1 MKLGQ
6 SINRKKEGIELNVII
21 ANEAKGMLSTLDID
35 VIKSVDG
42 VHTADEIVEMFK
54 NFFYARMI
62 LDVTAIKDY
71 EDITNIQKISIGL
84 DADKIILLLPN
95 TEVSTSS
102 AYLSKIIS
110 MGIYNFTTTVD
121 GIKYFLD
128 HPNTYK
134 DVAHIQQ
141 LNDLSTTINEKVV
154 SGSRII
160 GIKNITDHAGSTTL
174 IYMLK
179 KELEHSYG
187 MSVIAIEVNRHD
199 FMYFNSNNMISVDDE
214 HLMTEIVKHNDV
226 SIILIDLN
234 DSSNEGACNDVL
246 YLLEP
251 SSIRLNKLMRRDRRI
266 FEELKGKKI
275 VLNMSLLSNN
285 DIMDFEYEGK
295 TKVFYNIPP
304 LNDRIKNPVLGD
316 FLSKIGL
323 IDKTKEK
330 DGGKIFGLFK
340 R

>member
-1 MKLGQ
+1 M
-6 SINRKKEGIELNVII
+6 NVII
-21 ANEAKGMLSTLDID
+21 ANEAKSMLSTLDID

-62 LDVTAIKDY
+62 LDITAIKDY

-95 TEVSTSS
+95 NEFSTSS
-102 AYLSKIIS
+102 GYLSKIIS

-121 GIKYFLD
+121 GVKYFLD

-141 LNDLSTTINEKVV
+141 LNDLSSTINEKVV
-154 SGSRII
+154 AGSRII
-160 GIKNITDHAGSTTL
+160 GIKNVTDHAGSTTL

-179 KELEHSYG
+179 KELEQTYG
-187 MSVIAIEVNRHD
+187 MSVVAIEVNRHD
-199 FMYFNSNNMISVDDE
+199 FLYFNSSNMISVDDE
-214 HLMTEIVKHNDV
+214 HLMTEVVKHKDV
-226 SIILIDLN
+226 AIILIDLN

-246 YLLEP
+246 YLIEP

-275 VLNMSLLSNN
+275 VLNMSLLSNS

-304 LNDRIKNPVLGD
+304 LNDRVKNPVLSD

-323 IDKTKEK
+323 INKTKENS
-330 DGGKIFGLFK
+330 GGKIFGLFK

>member
-1 MKLGQ
+1 M
-6 SINRKKEGIELNVII
+6 NVII
-21 ANEAKGMLSTLDID
+21 ANEAKAMLSTLDID

-42 VHTADEIVEMFK
+42 IHTADEIVEMFK

-62 LDVTAIKDY
+62 LDITAIKDY
-71 EDITNIQKISIGL
+71 NDITNIQKISIGL

-95 TEVSTSS
+95 NEASTSS
-102 AYLSKIIS
+102 SYLSKIIS

-121 GIKYFLD
+121 GIKYFLE

-154 SGSRII
+154 AGSRII
-160 GIKNITDHAGSTTL
+160 GIKNVTDHAGSTTL

-179 KELEHSYG
+179 KELEQSYG
-187 MSVIAIEVNRHD
+187 MSVVAIEVNKHD
-199 FMYFNSNNMISVDDE
+199 FSYFNSSNMVSIDDE

-226 SIILIDLN
+226 AIILIDLN
-234 DSSNEGACNDVL
+234 DSSNEGACSDVL
-246 YLLEP
+246 YLIEP
-251 SSIRLNKLMRRDRRI
+251 SSIKLNKLMRRNRRV
-266 FEELKGKKI
+266 FEELKGRKI
-275 VLNMSLLSNN
+275 ILNKSLLSNS

-304 LNDRIKNPVLGD
+304 LNDRVKNPVLSD

-323 IDKTKEK
+323 INKTSEKES
-330 DGGKIFGLFK
+330 GGKIFGLFK

>member
-1 MKLGQ
+1 M
-6 SINRKKEGIELNVII
+6 NVII
-21 ANEAKGMLSTLDID
+21 ANEAKSMLSTLDID

-71 EDITNIQKISIGL
+71 NDITNIQKISIGL

-95 TEVSTSS
+95 NEASTSS
-102 AYLSKIIS
+102 SYLSKIIS

-121 GIKYFLD
+121 GVKYFLD

-154 SGSRII
+154 AGSRII
-160 GIKNITDHAGSTTL
+160 GIKNVTDHAGSTTL

-179 KELEHSYG
+179 KELEQSYG
-187 MSVIAIEVNRHD
+187 MSVVAIEVNRHD
-199 FMYFNSNNMISVDDE
+199 FMYFNSSNMISIDDE

-226 SIILIDLN
+226 AIILVDLN
-234 DSSNEGACNDVL
+234 DSSNEGACSDVL
-246 YLLEP
+246 YLIEP
-251 SSIRLNKLMRRDRRI
+251 SSIKLNKLMRRNRRV
-266 FEELKGKKI
+266 FEELRGRKI
-275 VLNMSLLSNN
+275 ILNKSLLSNS

-304 LNDRIKNPVLGD
+304 LNDRVKNPVLSD

-323 IDKTKEK
+323 INKTSEKES
-330 DGGKIFGLFK
+330 GGKIFGLFK

>member
-1 MKLGQ
+1 M
-6 SINRKKEGIELNVII
+6 NVII
-21 ANEAKGMLSTLDID
+21 ANEAKSMLSTLDID

-62 LDVTAIKDY
+62 LDITAIKDY
-71 EDITNIQKISIGL
+71 NDIINIQKISIGL

-95 TEVSTSS
+95 NEASTSS
-102 AYLSKIIS
+102 SYLSKIIS

-121 GIKYFLD
+121 GVKYFLD

-154 SGSRII
+154 AGSRII
-160 GIKNITDHAGSTTL
+160 GIKNVTDHAGSTTL

-179 KELEHSYG
+179 KELEQSYG
-187 MSVIAIEVNRHD
+187 MSVVAIEVNRHD
-199 FMYFNSNNMISVDDE
+199 FMYFNSSNMISIDDE
-214 HLMTEIVKHNDV
+214 HLMTEIVKHKDV
-226 SIILIDLN
+226 AIILIDLN
-234 DSSNEGACNDVL
+234 DSSNEGACSDVL
-246 YLLEP
+246 YLIEP
-251 SSIRLNKLMRRDRRI
+251 SSIKLNKLMRRNRRV
-266 FEELKGKKI
+266 FEELKGRKI
-275 VLNMSLLSNN
+275 ILNKSLLSNS

-304 LNDRIKNPVLGD
+304 LNDRVKNPVLSD

-323 IDKTKEK
+323 INKMSEKES
-330 DGGKIFGLFK
+330 GGKIFGLFK

>member
-1 MKLGQ
+1 M
-6 SINRKKEGIELNVII
+6 NVII
-21 ANEAKGMLSTLDID
+21 ANEAKSMLSTLDID

-62 LDVTAIKDY
+62 LDITAIKDY

-95 TEVSTSS
+95 NEMSTSS
-102 AYLSKIIS
+102 SYLSKIIS
-110 MGIYNFTTTVD
+110 MGIYNFTTTID
-121 GIKYFLD
+121 GVKYFLD

-141 LNDLSTTINEKVV
+141 LNDLSSTINEKVV
-154 SGSRII
+154 AGSRII
-160 GIKNITDHAGSTTL
+160 GIKNVTDHAGSTTL

-179 KELEHSYG
+179 KELEQTYG
-187 MSVIAIEVNRHD
+187 MSVVAIEVNRHD
-199 FMYFNSNNMISVDDE
+199 FAYFNSSNMISTTDE
-214 HLMTEIVKHNDV
+214 QLMTEIVKHKDI

-234 DSSNEGACNDVL
+234 DSNNEGACSDVL
-246 YLLEP
+246 YLIEP
-251 SSIRLNKLMRRDRRI
+251 SSIRLNKLMRRNRKI
-266 FEELKGKKI
+266 FEELRGRKI
-275 VLNMSLLSNN
+275 ILNQSLLSNS

-304 LNDRIKNPVLGD
+304 LNDRIKNPVLTD

-323 IDKTKEK
+323 INKTKEENS
-330 DGGKIFGLFK
+330 GGKIFGLFK

>member
-1 MKLGQ
+1 M
-6 SINRKKEGIELNVII
+6 NVII
-21 ANEAKGMLSTLDID
+21 ANEAKSMLSTLDID

-71 EDITNIQKISIGL
+71 NDITNIQKISIGL

-95 TEVSTSS
+95 NEASTSS
-102 AYLSKIIS
+102 SYLSKIIS

-121 GIKYFLD
+121 GIKYFLE

-154 SGSRII
+154 AGSRII
-160 GIKNITDHAGSTTL
+160 GIKNVTDHAGSTTL

-179 KELEHSYG
+179 KELEQSYG
-187 MSVIAIEVNRHD
+187 MSVVAIEVNRHD
-199 FMYFNSNNMISVDDE
+199 FSYFNSSNMISIDDE
-214 HLMTEIVKHNDV
+214 HLMTEIVKHKDV
-226 SIILIDLN
+226 AIILIDLN
-234 DSSNEGACNDVL
+234 DSSNEGACNDIL
-246 YLLEP
+246 YLIEP
-251 SSIRLNKLMRRDRRI
+251 SSIRLNKLMKRDRRI
-266 FEELKGKKI
+266 FEELKGRKI
-275 VLNMSLLSNN
+275 VLNMSLLSNS

-304 LNDRIKNPVLGD
+304 LNDRVKNPVLSD
-316 FLSKIGL
+316 FLTKIGL
-323 IDKTKEK
+323 INKTKEEK

>member
-1 MKLGQ
+1 M
-6 SINRKKEGIELNVII
+6 NVII
-21 ANEAKGMLSTLDID
+21 ANEAKAMLSSLDID

-42 VHTADEIVEMFK
+42 VHTADEIVDMFE

-62 LDVTAIKDY
+62 LDITAIKDY
-71 EDITNIQKISIGL
+71 DNITNIQKISIGL

-95 TEVSTSS
+95 NESFTSS
-102 AYLSKIIS
+102 GYLSKIIS
-110 MGIYNFTTTVD
+110 MGIYNFTTNVD

-141 LNDLSTTINEKVV
+141 LNDLSSTISEKVIG
-154 SGSRII
+154 GSRII
-160 GIKNITDHAGSTTL
+160 GIKNVTDHAGSTTL

-179 KELEHSYG
+179 KELEQTYG
-187 MSVIAIEVNRHD
+187 MSVVAIEVNKFD
-199 FMYFNSNNMISVDDE
+199 FVYFNSHNMVSVNDKD
-214 HLMTEIVKHNDV
+214 LMAEIVKYKEV

-234 DSSNEGACNDVL
+234 NSENEGICNDVL
-246 YLLEP
+246 YLIEP
-251 SSIRLNKLMRRDRRI
+251 SSIKLNKLMRRNRRI
-266 FEELKGKKI
+266 FDELKGKKI
-275 VLNMSLLSNN
+275 ILNQSLLSNS

-295 TKVFYNIPP
+295 TKVFYNLPP
-304 LNDRIKNPVLGD
+304 LNDRVKNHVLSD

-323 IDKTKEK
+323 INKPKDKE

>member
-1 MKLGQ
+1 M
-6 SINRKKEGIELNVII
+6 NVII
-21 ANEAKGMLSTLDID
+21 ANEAKAMLSTLDID

-42 VHTADEIVEMFK
+42 IHTADEIVEMFK

-71 EDITNIQKISIGL
+71 NDITNIQKISIGL

-95 TEVSTSS
+95 NEASTSS
-102 AYLSKIIS
+102 SYLSKIIS

-121 GIKYFLD
+121 GIKYFLE

-154 SGSRII
+154 AGSRII
-160 GIKNITDHAGSTTL
+160 GIKNVTDHAGSTTL

-179 KELEHSYG
+179 KELEQSYG
-187 MSVIAIEVNRHD
+187 MSVVAIEVNKHD
-199 FMYFNSNNMISVDDE
+199 FSYFNSSNMISIDDE

-226 SIILIDLN
+226 AIILIDLN
-234 DSSNEGACNDVL
+234 DSSNEGACSDVL
-246 YLLEP
+246 YLIEP
-251 SSIRLNKLMRRDRRI
+251 SSIKLNKLMRRNRRV
-266 FEELKGKKI
+266 FEELKGRKI
-275 VLNMSLLSNN
+275 ILNKSLLSNS

-304 LNDRIKNPVLGD
+304 LNDRVKNPVLSD

-323 IDKTKEK
+323 INKTNEKES
-330 DGGKIFGLFK
+330 GGKIFGLFK

>member
-1 MKLGQ
+1 M
-6 SINRKKEGIELNVII
+6 NVII
-21 ANEAKGMLSTLDID
+21 ANEAKEMLSTLDID

-42 VHTADEIVEMFK
+42 VHTADEIVDMFK

-62 LDVTAIKDY
+62 LDITAIKDY

-95 TEVSTSS
+95 NEASTSS
-102 AYLSKIIS
+102 SYLSKIIS
-110 MGIYNFTTTVD
+110 MGIYNFTTTLD

-141 LNDLSTTINEKVV
+141 LNDLSSTINDKVV
-154 SGSRII
+154 AGSRII
-160 GIKNITDHAGSTTL
+160 GIKNVTDHAGSTTL

-179 KELEHSYG
+179 KELEQSYG
-187 MSVIAIEVNRHD
+187 MSVLAIEVNRHD
-199 FMYFNSNNMISVDDE
+199 FLYFNSNNMISVDDE
-214 HLMTEIVKHNDV
+214 HLMTEIVKHKDV
-226 SIILIDLN
+226 AIILIDLN

-251 SSIRLNKLMRRDRRI
+251 SSIRLNKLMKRDRRI
-266 FEELKGKKI
+266 FEELKGRKI
-275 VLNMSLLSNN
+275 VLNMSLLSNS

-304 LNDRIKNPVLGD
+304 LNDRVKNPVLSD

-323 IDKTKEK
+323 VNKPKEK
-330 DGGKIFGLFK
+330 DDGGKIFGLFK

>member
-1 MKLGQ
+1 M
-6 SINRKKEGIELNVII
+6 NVII
-21 ANEAKGMLSTLDID
+21 ANEAKSMLSTLDID

-62 LDVTAIKDY
+62 LDIAAIKDY

-95 TEVSTSS
+95 TETSTSS
-102 AYLSKIIS
+102 SYLSKIIS
-110 MGIYNFTTTVD
+110 MGIYNFTTTID

-141 LNDLSTTINEKVV
+141 LNDLSSTINEKIVA
-154 SGSRII
+154 GSRII
-160 GIKNITDHAGSTTL
+160 GIKNVTDHAGSTTL

-179 KELEHSYG
+179 KELEQTYG
-187 MSVIAIEVNRHD
+187 MSVVAIEVNRHD
-199 FMYFNSNNMISVDDE
+199 FLYFNSHNMISVDDE
-214 HLMTEIVKHNDV
+214 HLMTEVVKHKDV
-226 SIILIDLN
+226 AIILIDLN

-246 YLLEP
+246 YLIEP
-251 SSIRLNKLMRRDRRI
+251 SSIRLNKLMRRNRRI

-275 VLNMSLLSNN
+275 VLNMSLLSNS
-285 DIMDFEYEGK
+285 DIMDFEYEGR

-304 LNDRIKNPVLGD
+304 LNDRVKNPVLSD

-323 IDKTKEK
+323 INKTKEK
-330 DGGKIFGLFK
+330 ESGGKIFGLFK

>member
-1 MKLGQ
+1 M
-6 SINRKKEGIELNVII
+6 NVII
-21 ANEAKGMLSTLDID
+21 ANEAKEMLSTLDID
-35 VIKSVDG
+35 VIKSVEG
-42 VHTADEIVEMFK
+42 VYTADEIVDMFK

-62 LDVTAIKDY
+62 LDITAIKDY

-95 TEVSTSS
+95 NATSTSS
-102 AYLSKIIS
+102 GYLSKIIS

-141 LNDLSTTINEKVV
+141 LNDLSSTINEKAVA
-154 SGSRII
+154 GSRII
-160 GIKNITDHAGSTTL
+160 GIKNVTDHAGSTSL

-179 KELEHSYG
+179 KELEQTYG

-199 FMYFNSNNMISVDDE
+199 FLYFNSENMISIDDE

-226 SIILIDLN
+226 AVILIDLN
-234 DSSNEGACNDVL
+234 DSSNEGACSDVL
-246 YLLEP
+246 YLIEP
-251 SSIRLNKLMRRDRRI
+251 SSIKLNKLMKRDRRI
-266 FEELKGKKI
+266 FEELKGRKI
-275 VLNMSLLSNN
+275 VLNMSLLSNS

-295 TKVFYNIPP
+295 TKVFYNLPP
-304 LNDRIKNPVLGD
+304 LNDRVKNPVLTD

-323 IDKTKEK
+323 ISKNKEK
-330 DGGKIFGLFK
+330 ESSGGKIFGLFK

>member
-1 MKLGQ
+1 M
-6 SINRKKEGIELNVII
+6 NVII

-42 VHTADEIVEMFK
+42 VHTADEIVDMFK

-62 LDVTAIKDY
+62 LDITAVKDY

-95 TEVSTSS
+95 NEMSTSS
-102 AYLSKIIS
+102 GYLSKIIS

-121 GIKYFLD
+121 GVKYFLE

-141 LNDLSTTINEKVV
+141 LNDLSSTINEKVV
-154 SGSRII
+154 AGSRII
-160 GIKNITDHAGSTTL
+160 GIKNVTDHAGSTTL

-179 KELEHSYG
+179 KELEQTYG
-187 MSVIAIEVNRHD
+187 MSVVAIEVNRHD
-199 FMYFNSNNMISVDDE
+199 FLYFNSNNMISIDDE
-214 HLMTEIVKHNDV
+214 HLMTEVVKHKDV
-226 SIILIDLN
+226 AVILIDLN
-234 DSSNEGACNDVL
+234 DSSNEGACNDIL
-246 YLLEP
+246 YLVEP
-251 SSIRLNKLMRRDRRI
+251 SSIRLNKLMKRDRRI
-266 FEELKGKKI
+266 FEELKGRKI
-275 VLNMSLLSNN
+275 VLNMSLLSNS

-304 LNDRIKNPVLGD
+304 LNDRVKNPVLCD

-323 IDKTKEK
+323 ISKSKEESS
-330 DGGKIFGLFK
+330 GGKIFGLFK

>member
-1 MKLGQ
+1 M
-6 SINRKKEGIELNVII
+6 NVIV
-21 ANEAKGMLSTLDID
+21 ANEAKSLLSGLDID

-62 LDVTAIKDY
+62 LDITAIEDY
-71 EDITNIQKISIGL
+71 QDITNIQKISIGL

-95 TEVSTSS
+95 TEMSTSS
-102 AYLSKIIS
+102 SYLSKIIS
-110 MGIYNFTTTVD
+110 MGIYNFTTTLD
-121 GIKYFLD
+121 GVKYFLE

-141 LNDLSTTINEKVV
+141 LNDLSSTINDKVIG
-154 SGSRII
+154 GSRII

-179 KELEHSYG
+179 KELEQTYG
-187 MSVIAIEVNRHD
+187 MSVVAIEVNRHD
-199 FMYFNSNNMISVDDE
+199 FLYFNTHNMISVNDE
-214 HLMTEIVKHNDV
+214 NLMAEIVKHKDAT
-226 SIILIDLN
+226 IILIDLN
-234 DSSNEGACNDVL
+234 DSNNEGVCGDVL
-246 YLLEP
+246 YLIEP
-251 SSIRLNKLMRRDRRI
+251 SSIKLNKLMSRNRRI

-275 VLNMSLLSNN
+275 ILNKSLLSNS

-304 LNDRIKNPVLGD
+304 LNDRIRNPVLSD

-323 IDKTKEK
+323 INKTKEK
-330 DGGKIFGLFK
+330 DDGGKIFGLFK

>member
-1 MKLGQ
+1 M
-6 SINRKKEGIELNVII
+6 NVII
-21 ANEAKGMLSTLDID
+21 ANEAKEMLSTLDID

-42 VHTADEIVEMFK
+42 VHTADEIVDMFK

-62 LDVTAIKDY
+62 LDITAIKDY

-95 TEVSTSS
+95 NEASTSS
-102 AYLSKIIS
+102 SYLSKIIS
-110 MGIYNFTTTVD
+110 MGIYNFTTTLD

-141 LNDLSTTINEKVV
+141 LNDLSSTINDKVV
-154 SGSRII
+154 AGSRII

-179 KELEHSYG
+179 KELEQSYG
-187 MSVIAIEVNRHD
+187 MSVLAIEVNRHD
-199 FMYFNSNNMISVDDE
+199 FLYFNSNNMISVDDE
-214 HLMTEIVKHNDV
+214 HLMTEIVKHKDV
-226 SIILIDLN
+226 AIILIDLN

-251 SSIRLNKLMRRDRRI
+251 SSIRLNKLMKRDRRI
-266 FEELKGKKI
+266 FEELKGRKI
-275 VLNMSLLSNN
+275 VLNMSLLSNS

-304 LNDRIKNPVLGD
+304 LNDRVKNPVLSD

-323 IDKTKEK
+323 INKPKEK
-330 DGGKIFGLFK
+330 DDGGKIFGLFK

>member
-1 MKLGQ
+1 M
-6 SINRKKEGIELNVII
+6 NVII
-21 ANEAKGMLSTLDID
+21 ANEAKEMLSTLDID
-35 VIKSVDG
+35 VIKNVEG
-42 VHTADEIVEMFK
+42 VYTADEIVDMFK

-62 LDVTAIKDY
+62 LDITAIKDY

-95 TEVSTSS
+95 NATSTSS
-102 AYLSKIIS
+102 GYLSKIIS

-141 LNDLSTTINEKVV
+141 LNDLSSTINEKAVA
-154 SGSRII
+154 GSRII
-160 GIKNITDHAGSTTL
+160 GIKNVTDHAGSTSL

-179 KELEHSYG
+179 KELEQTYG

-199 FMYFNSNNMISVDDE
+199 FLYFNSENMISIDDE

-226 SIILIDLN
+226 AVILIDLN
-234 DSSNEGACNDVL
+234 DSSNEGACSDVL
-246 YLLEP
+246 YLIEP
-251 SSIRLNKLMRRDRRI
+251 SSIKLNKLMKRDRRI
-266 FEELKGKKI
+266 FEELKGRKI
-275 VLNMSLLSNN
+275 VLNMSLLSNS

-304 LNDRIKNPVLGD
+304 LNDRVKNPVLSD
-316 FLSKIGL
+316 FLTKIGL
-323 IDKTKEK
+323 INKTREEK

>member
-1 MKLGQ
+1 M
-6 SINRKKEGIELNVII
+6 NVII
-21 ANEAKGMLSTLDID
+21 ANEAKSMLSTLDID

-42 VHTADEIVEMFK
+42 IHTADEIVEMFK

-62 LDVTAIKDY
+62 LDITAIKDY
-71 EDITNIQKISIGL
+71 NDITNIQKISIGL

-95 TEVSTSS
+95 NEASTSS
-102 AYLSKIIS
+102 SYLSKIIS

-121 GIKYFLD
+121 GIKYFLE

-154 SGSRII
+154 AGSRII
-160 GIKNITDHAGSTTL
+160 GIKNVTDHAGSTTL

-179 KELEHSYG
+179 KELEQSYG
-187 MSVIAIEVNRHD
+187 MSVVAIEVNKHD
-199 FMYFNSNNMISVDDE
+199 FSYFNSSNMISIDDE

-226 SIILIDLN
+226 AIILIDLN
-234 DSSNEGACNDVL
+234 DSSNEGACSDVL
-246 YLLEP
+246 YLIEP
-251 SSIRLNKLMRRDRRI
+251 SSIKLNKLMRRNRRV
-266 FEELKGKKI
+266 FEELKGRKI
-275 VLNMSLLSNN
+275 ILNKSLLSNS

-304 LNDRIKNPVLGD
+304 LNDRVKNPVLSD

-323 IDKTKEK
+323 INKTNEKES
-330 DGGKIFGLFK
+330 GGKIFGLFK

>member
-1 MKLGQ
+1 M
-6 SINRKKEGIELNVII
+6 NVII

-71 EDITNIQKISIGL
+71 NDITNIQKISIGL

-95 TEVSTSS
+95 NEASTSS
-102 AYLSKIIS
+102 SYLSKIIS
-110 MGIYNFTTTVD
+110 MGIYNFTKAVD
-121 GIKYFLD
+121 GVKYFLE

-154 SGSRII
+154 AGSRII
-160 GIKNITDHAGSTTL
+160 GIKNVTDHAGSTTL

-179 KELEHSYG
+179 KELEQSYG
-187 MSVIAIEVNRHD
+187 MSVVAIEVNRHD
-199 FMYFNSNNMISVDDE
+199 FSYFNSSNMISIDDE

-226 SIILIDLN
+226 AIILVDLN
-234 DSSNEGACNDVL
+234 DSSNEGACSDVL
-246 YLLEP
+246 YLIEP
-251 SSIRLNKLMRRDRRI
+251 SSIKLNKLMRRNRRV
-266 FEELKGKKI
+266 FEELKGRKI
-275 VLNMSLLSNN
+275 ILNKSLLSNS

-304 LNDRIKNPVLGD
+304 LNDRVKNPVLSD

-323 IDKTKEK
+323 INKTSEKES
-330 DGGKIFGLFK
+330 GGKIFGLFK

>member
-1 MKLGQ
+1 M
-6 SINRKKEGIELNVII
+6 NVII
-21 ANEAKGMLSTLDID
+21 ANEAKAMLSTLDID

-62 LDVTAIKDY
+62 LDITAIKDY
-71 EDITNIQKISIGL
+71 NDIINIQKISIGL

-95 TEVSTSS
+95 NEASTSS
-102 AYLSKIIS
+102 SYLSKIIS

-121 GIKYFLD
+121 GVKYFLD

-154 SGSRII
+154 AGSRII
-160 GIKNITDHAGSTTL
+160 GIKNVTDHAGSTTL

-179 KELEHSYG
+179 KELEQSYG
-187 MSVIAIEVNRHD
+187 MSVVAIEGNRHD
-199 FMYFNSNNMISVDDE
+199 FMYFNSSNMISIDDE

-226 SIILIDLN
+226 AIILVDLN
-234 DSSNEGACNDVL
+234 DSSNEGACSDVL
-246 YLLEP
+246 YLIEP
-251 SSIRLNKLMRRDRRI
+251 SSIKLNKLMRRNRRV
-266 FEELKGKKI
+266 FEELRGRKI
-275 VLNMSLLSNN
+275 ILNKSLLSNS

-304 LNDRIKNPVLGD
+304 LNDRVKNPVLSD

-323 IDKTKEK
+323 INKTSEKES
-330 DGGKIFGLFK
+330 GGKIFGLFK

>member
-1 MKLGQ
+1 M
-6 SINRKKEGIELNVII
+6 NVII
-21 ANEAKGMLSTLDID
+21 ANEAKSMLSTLDID

-62 LDVTAIKDY
+62 LDITAIKDY
-71 EDITNIQKISIGL
+71 NDITNIQKISIGL

-95 TEVSTSS
+95 NEASTSS
-102 AYLSKIIS
+102 SYLSKIIS

-121 GIKYFLD
+121 GIKYFLE

-154 SGSRII
+154 AGSRII
-160 GIKNITDHAGSTTL
+160 GIKNVTDHAGSTTL

-179 KELEHSYG
+179 KELEQSYG
-187 MSVIAIEVNRHD
+187 MSVVAIEVNKHD
-199 FMYFNSNNMISVDDE
+199 FSYFNSSNMVSIDDE

-226 SIILIDLN
+226 AIILIDLN
-234 DSSNEGACNDVL
+234 DSSNEGACSDVL
-246 YLLEP
+246 YLIEP
-251 SSIRLNKLMRRDRRI
+251 SSIKLNKLMRRNRRV
-266 FEELKGKKI
+266 FEELRGRKI
-275 VLNMSLLSNN
+275 ILNKSLLSNS

-304 LNDRIKNPVLGD
+304 LNDRVKNPVLSD

-323 IDKTKEK
+323 INKTNEKES
-330 DGGKIFGLFK
+330 GGKIFGLFK

>member
-1 MKLGQ
+1 M
-6 SINRKKEGIELNVII
+6 NVII
-21 ANEAKGMLSTLDID
+21 ANEAKGMLSSLDID

-42 VHTADEIVEMFK
+42 VHTADEIVDMFK

-62 LDVTAIKDY
+62 LDITAIKDY
-71 EDITNIQKISIGL
+71 NDITNSQKISIGL
-84 DADKIILLLPN
+84 NADKIILLLQN
-95 TEVSTSS
+95 NETSTSS
-102 AYLSKIIS
+102 SYLSKLIS
-110 MGIYNFTTTVD
+110 MGIYNFTTTID
-121 GIKYFLD
+121 GVKYFLD

-141 LNDLSTTINEKVV
+141 LNNLSSTINEKVLN
-154 SGSRII
+154 GSRII

-179 KELEHSYG
+179 KELEQTYG
-187 MSVIAIEVNRHD
+187 MSVVAIEVNKYD
-199 FMYFNSNNMISVDDE
+199 FGLFNSNNMLSVNDE
-214 HLMTEIVKHNDV
+214 NLITELVKHKDA

-234 DSSNEGACNDVL
+234 DSDNEGVCNEIL
-246 YLLEP
+246 YLIEP
-251 SSIRLNKLMRRDRRI
+251 SSIKLNKLMRRNRKI

-275 VLNMSLLSNN
+275 VLNQSLLSNS
-285 DIMDFEYEGK
+285 DIMEFEYEGR

-304 LNDRIKNPVLGD
+304 LNDRIKNPILSD

-323 IDKTKEK
+323 ISKPKEK
-330 DGGKIFGLFK
+330 EEGGKIFGLFK

>member
-1 MKLGQ
+1 M
-6 SINRKKEGIELNVII
+6 NVII
-21 ANEAKGMLSTLDID
+21 ANEAKSMLSTLDID

-62 LDVTAIKDY
+62 LDITAIKDY
-71 EDITNIQKISIGL
+71 NDIINIQKISIGL

-95 TEVSTSS
+95 NEASTSS
-102 AYLSKIIS
+102 SYLSKIIS

-121 GIKYFLD
+121 GVKYFLD

-154 SGSRII
+154 AGSRII
-160 GIKNITDHAGSTTL
+160 GIKNVTDHAGSTTL

-179 KELEHSYG
+179 KELEQSYG
-187 MSVIAIEVNRHD
+187 MSVVAIEVNRHD
-199 FMYFNSNNMISVDDE
+199 FMYFNSSNMISIDDE

-226 SIILIDLN
+226 AIILVDLN
-234 DSSNEGACNDVL
+234 DSSNEGACSDVL
-246 YLLEP
+246 YLIEP
-251 SSIRLNKLMRRDRRI
+251 SSIKLNKLMRRNRRV
-266 FEELKGKKI
+266 FEELKGRKI
-275 VLNMSLLSNN
+275 ILNKSLLSNS

-304 LNDRIKNPVLGD
+304 LNDRVKNPVLSD

-323 IDKTKEK
+323 INKTSEKES
-330 DGGKIFGLFK
+330 GGKIFGLFK

>member
-1 MKLGQ
+1 M
-6 SINRKKEGIELNVII
+6 NVII
-21 ANEAKGMLSTLDID
+21 ANEAKSMLSTLDID

-62 LDVTAIKDY
+62 LDITAIKDY
-71 EDITNIQKISIGL
+71 NDITNIQKISIGL

-95 TEVSTSS
+95 NEASTSS
-102 AYLSKIIS
+102 SYLSKIIS

-121 GIKYFLD
+121 GIKYFLE

-154 SGSRII
+154 AGSRII
-160 GIKNITDHAGSTTL
+160 GIKNVTDHAGSTTL

-179 KELEHSYG
+179 KELEQSYG
-187 MSVIAIEVNRHD
+187 MSVVAIEVNRHD
-199 FMYFNSNNMISVDDE
+199 FSYFNSSNMISIDDE

-226 SIILIDLN
+226 AIILVDLN
-234 DSSNEGACNDVL
+234 DSSNEGACSDVL
-246 YLLEP
+246 YLIEP
-251 SSIRLNKLMRRDRRI
+251 SSIKLNKLMRRNRRV
-266 FEELKGKKI
+266 FEELRGRKI
-275 VLNMSLLSNN
+275 ILNKSLLSNS

-304 LNDRIKNPVLGD
+304 LNDRVKNPVLSD
-316 FLSKIGL
+316 FLSKRGL
-323 IDKTKEK
+323 INKTSEKES
-330 DGGKIFGLFK
+330 GGKIFGLFK

>member
-1 MKLGQ
+1 M
-6 SINRKKEGIELNVII
+6 NVII
-21 ANEAKGMLSTLDID
+21 ANEAKGMLSALDID

-42 VHTADEIVEMFK
+42 VHTADEIVDMFK

-62 LDVTAIKDY
+62 LDITAVKDY

-95 TEVSTSS
+95 NEMSTSS
-102 AYLSKIIS
+102 GYLSKIIS

-121 GIKYFLD
+121 GVKYFLE

-141 LNDLSTTINEKVV
+141 LNDLSSTINEKVV
-154 SGSRII
+154 AGSRII
-160 GIKNITDHAGSTTL
+160 GIKNVTDHAGSTTL

-179 KELEHSYG
+179 KELEQTYG
-187 MSVIAIEVNRHD
+187 MSVVAIEVNRHD
-199 FMYFNSNNMISVDDE
+199 FLYFNSNNMISIDDE
-214 HLMTEIVKHNDV
+214 HLMTEVVKHKDV
-226 SIILIDLN
+226 AVILIDLN
-234 DSSNEGACNDVL
+234 DSSNEGACNDIL
-246 YLLEP
+246 YLVEP
-251 SSIRLNKLMRRDRRI
+251 SSIRLNKLMKRDRRI
-266 FEELKGKKI
+266 FEELKGRKI
-275 VLNMSLLSNN
+275 VLNMSLLSNS

-295 TKVFYNIPP
+295 TKVFYNLPP
-304 LNDRIKNPVLGD
+304 LNDRVKNHVLSD

-323 IDKTKEK
+323 INKPKDKE